1 MVQLYRIGDNMENLK
16 KYKKI
21 IIFGVLILAVLIFAI
36 IFIFN
41 KINNDGMNNKN
52 IYNVKYKVYQ
62 NGKWTKYTKNGMTVG
77 DKEHPIQNLEFKY
90 KTEKGYIY
98 YLAYTEDWT
107 EQIYNNINPT
117 PEKIYG
123 FKINSSNILYKK
135 YDICYRT
142 YNKKD
147 KWLNWTCDGEISGN
161 KKEPITA
168 IEVKMI
174 PKKVIKFDYLKDYN
188 NPLESMK
195 GF

>member
-1 MVQLYRIGDNMENLK
+1 MEIIK
-16 KYKKI
+16 KYKI
-21 IIFGVLILAVLIFAI
+21 RIAIGALILLGLIASLL
-36 IFIFN
+36 IFN
-41 KINNDGMNNKN
+41 KLNTDKMNNNK

-62 NGKWTKYTKNGMTVG
+62 NGKWSKYSKNGMTIG

-195 GF
+195 DF